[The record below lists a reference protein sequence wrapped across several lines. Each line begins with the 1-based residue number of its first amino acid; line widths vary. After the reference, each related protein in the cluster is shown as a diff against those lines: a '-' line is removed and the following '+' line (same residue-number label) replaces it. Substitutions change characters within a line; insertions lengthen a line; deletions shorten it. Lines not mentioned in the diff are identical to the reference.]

1 MNKNNLVKISN
12 ILKELKSERIVEDER
27 KIISSKYPSG
37 SEAIRLDEEE
47 YIVINNLE
55 NEETITKNENYGTLK
70 ERDLKYNPS
79 FYLSTVKNNE
89 PDIIDWNRN
98 KGKLINEA
106 YKEVSFLPKDII
118 STTPFDSFQA
128 RKSVRS
134 VIDTKK
140 YSSND
145 FDDFAV
151 TKSQYYKGDE
161 YDEIYRVRCVFNDI
175 TGNETLESL
184 IIKAYRTSNIPGK
197 EYSYEILNND
207 YMKNDLENLEKKIEE
222 GTKITEN
229 SGSRIQAVY
238 SKISKDEYDK
248 ITKNIENGIKKYYQ
262 ERRNVYFRLIR
273 VDIKA
278 IYALRMK
285 KIPID
290 VKLLLD
296 NSPIAQMSTYYSMV
310 DNEFNVF
317 SCPHCQKLSN
327 LALVGEKFSI
337 HVDQDY
343 RNMEDAMFGLDMPIG
358 CNNCMENCSK
368 CGRWHF
374 SLGDF
379 EKVIGSGYQPMST
392 RKFLKNYADNIYNV
406 SDLCSCKEYLNWIY
420 DDMSLVQRNQNIE
433 PSKLKIIDNFL
444 FEGSKL
450 VFINY
455 LTGEELANNKDFSEY
470 IYNNFIKYLSPIKA
484 EMIFKGKKK
493 NPSNDEIILMKT
505 EKIRNIIDLYI
516 NDEVFFNN
524 NGLGH
529 IKLNELIMQIIKSY
543 KTKLSDH
550 LNINMNNIRCTS
562 INSLSKCE
570 SCKHK
575 FYNTNNF
582 DGEVYYNSSK
592 KLCHCCDEAIEKE
605 LRVWDRKEDGLTFF
619 RTKNSKDTFTIYHGI
634 SGDENY
640 DKWLKK
646 TKEKIL
652 KSVSKLK

>member
-1 MNKNNLVKISN
+1 MNKNNLVKISG
-12 ILKELKSERIVEDER
+12 ILKELKSERIVEDEK
-27 KIISSKYPSG
+27 KIISSKYPIG
-37 SEAIRLDEEE
+37 SEAILLDEEK

-55 NEETITKNENYGTLK
+55 KEETITKNKNYRTLK
-70 ERDLKYNPS
+70 EKNLKYNQN

-89 PDIIDWNRN
+89 PDIIDWSRN

-118 STTPFDSFQA
+118 STVPFDSFQA

-161 YDEIYRVRCVFNDI
+161 FDEIYRVRCIFNDI

-197 EYSYEILNND
+197 EYSYEILDND
-207 YMKNDLENLEKKIEE
+207 YMKNDLNNLEKKIEE
-222 GTKITEN
+222 GMKISES
-229 SGSRIQAVY
+229 SGSKIQAVY

-248 ITKNIENGIKKYYQ
+248 ITKNIENGIKQYYQ
-262 ERRNVYFRLIR
+262 ERKNIYFRLIR

-278 IYALRMK
+278 IYALRIK

-327 LALVGEKFSI
+327 LIPVGDKFSI

-358 CNNCMENCSK
+358 CNECMEKCSS

-420 DDMSLVQRNQNIE
+420 DDMSLTQRNQNIE

-444 FEGSKL
+444 LNGSKL

-470 IYNNFIKYLSPIKA
+470 IYNNFIKYLSSIKD
-484 EMIFKGKKK
+484 EMKYEENKK
-493 NPSNDEIILMKT
+493 NTNNDEIIKIKT
-505 EKIRNIIDLYI
+505 EKIHNIIDLYI
-516 NDEVFFNN
+516 NDEMFFISNN
-524 NGLGH
+524 LGH
-529 IKLNELIMQIIKSY
+529 IKLNELIMQIINSY
-543 KTKLSDH
+543 KSKLSSY
-550 LNINMNNIRCTS
+550 LNINVDNIKCTS
-562 INSLSKCE
+562 KNNLSKCE

-575 FYNTNNF
+575 FYNIKNF
-582 DGEVYYNSSK
+582 DGEIYFNSSK
-592 KLCHCCDEAIEKE
+592 KFCHCCDEAIEKE

-619 RTKNSKDTFTIYHGI
+619 RSKKSKDTFTIYHSF

-640 DKWLKK
+640 DSWLRK
-646 TKEKIL
+646 TKKKIL
-652 KSVSKLK
+652 KSVSK